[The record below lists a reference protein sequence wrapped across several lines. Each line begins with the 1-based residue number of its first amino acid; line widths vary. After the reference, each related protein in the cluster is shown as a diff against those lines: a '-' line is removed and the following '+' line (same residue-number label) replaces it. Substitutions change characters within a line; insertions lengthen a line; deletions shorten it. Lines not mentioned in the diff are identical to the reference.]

1 MKLTNVKI
9 NPVYNSYDDDIIED
23 FYNKVFEYANHYDR
37 ASAYFDSKI
46 LALYAKGLEKIYENN
61 GKIRFIFSYQ
71 LNPDDFEKMQQGYE
85 NREIENKLAS
95 AIDIDELTDEQKIN
109 FSNLALLISKNLIDI
124 KIAYTRA
131 GIFHDKFGL
140 IYDDENNY
148 VYFRGSNNET
158 VAAAMFSYESFET
171 SCSWDNVETEEI
183 KIEQHK
189 KTFEDLWNNE
199 LKDIMVVDIPE
210 VVKNKIIQ
218 YSNDK
223 FITQDEINYENTF
236 VMDLGK
242 NNRLLVKNFLNPNK
256 IDVRD
261 RVFKVFLKKYFEI
274 MENDNLVF
282 REGLSYID
290 IRKIIEYITDYSV
303 ENSFQIY
310 TTDKLKNFI
319 KLMDIQ
325 IENRKSLGTDIKNHH
340 EIVLDKFEEFSKIID
355 QHMYRKLRPMQKW
368 NSFHIV
374 SMIKSANFS
383 VPGSGKT
390 SIVYGAF
397 AYLNRP
403 EDLKVDKIIMV
414 GPKNSFISW
423 EDEFLLNFGQNG
435 EVKKLKCLDCQ
446 KYSKSDLIEK
456 LEYES
461 DNYNLILINYEKLD
475 SIKDSLKKAINDKT
489 LLVFDE
495 IHRIKAI
502 NGVWASAALEICV
515 NAKYKVALTG
525 TPIPNSYADLY
536 NILKILYFAEY
547 DSFFKFKPKEL
558 ENADER
564 KMVQIN
570 EQIFPFYCRTT
581 KKDLDIPEPEPDK
594 IISCDMNPQEQRLF
608 EIIHQRY
615 RGNILSMYIR
625 LLQASNNPYLLTS
638 DLTEDVIKDFFYNEE
653 EEVNESD
660 SLVDSVDK
668 TVYLDEEI
676 KQLVSEIGM
685 TSKFKEGINLV
696 NSLVND
702 GKQVLVWGIF
712 VDTLEKIKSE
722 LQNRGISC
730 EIICGGTDS
739 EMRKTIINSFKAGYI
754 KVLITNPHTLAES
767 VSLHKNCHDAVYF
780 EYSFNLTH
788 MLQSKDRIN
797 RLGLK
802 DDDYTQYYYLMLNND
817 DIYNNSIDE
826 KTYNRLKEKEK
837 IMIESIE
844 NTTLTR
850 LDFDDIE
857 DIRKI
862 LSEI

>member
-9 NPVYNSYDDDIIED
+9 KPVYNSYDDDIIDD
-23 FYNKVFEYANHYDR
+23 FYNKLFEYANHYDR

-46 LALYAKGLEKIYENN
+46 LALYAKGLEKIYDNN

-71 LNPDDFEKMQQGYE
+71 LNPDDFEKMQRGYE
-85 NREIENKLAS
+85 TRTIENNLSS
-95 AIDIDELTDEQKIN
+95 AINIDELTDEQKID
-109 FSNLALLISKNLIDI
+109 FSNLALLINKNLVDI
-124 KIAYTRA
+124 KIAYTKA

-158 VAAAMFSYESFET
+158 VSAAKYSYESFET
-171 SCSWDNVETEEI
+171 SCSWDKVENENI
-183 KIEQHK
+183 KIDQHK
-189 KTFEDLWNNE
+189 RMFESLWNNE
-199 LKDIMVVDIPE
+199 MKDIMVVDIPE

-218 YSNDK
+218 YSNDR
-223 FITQDEINYENTF
+223 FITQDEIRYENTF
-236 VMDLGK
+236 IIDLGT
-242 NNRLLVKNFLNPNK
+242 NNRLIVKNFLNPNK
-256 IDVRD
+256 IDIRD
-261 RVFKVFLKKYFEI
+261 RVFKVFLKKYLEV

-282 REGLSYID
+282 YDNLSYID

-303 ENSFQIY
+303 ENDFQIY
-310 TTDKLKNFI
+310 TTDKLKKYI
-319 KLMDIQ
+319 KSMDIQ
-325 IENRKSLGTDIKNHH
+325 INQRKSLGIDIKNHDRLV
-340 EIVLDKFEEFSKIID
+340 INKFNEFSEIID
-355 QHMYRKLRPMQKW
+355 QNMYRKLRTMQKW
-368 NSFHIV
+368 NAFHIV

-397 AYLNRP
+397 AYLNRI
-403 EDLKVDKIIMV
+403 ENLQVDKIVMV

-423 EDEFLLNFGQNG
+423 EEEFLLNFGPNG
-435 EVKKLKCLDCQ
+435 EIKKLRCLDCQ
-446 KYSKSDLIEK
+446 KYSKKDLIEK
-456 LEYES
+456 LEYEY

-475 SIKDSLKKAINDKT
+475 SIKESLKKAINDKT

-502 NGVWASAALEICV
+502 NGVWSNAALYICV

-536 NILKILYFAEY
+536 NILKLLYYDEY
-547 DSFFKFKPKEL
+547 DSFFRFKPKEL

-564 KMVQIN
+564 KMEQIN

-581 KKDLDIPEPEPDK
+581 KKDLEIPAPEPDK
-594 IISCDMNPQEQRLF
+594 IVSCNMTEQEQRLF

-625 LLQASNNPYLLTS
+625 LLQASNNPSLLTK
-638 DLTEDVIKDFFYNEE
+638 DLTDDVVRNFFYNEE
-653 EEVNESD
+653 EEISSTTFLVESVN
-660 SLVDSVDK
+660 K

-676 KQLVSEIGM
+676 KKLISQIGM
-685 TSKFKEGINLV
+685 TTKFKAGIDLV
-696 NSLVND
+696 ADLVSQN
-702 GKQVLVWGIF
+702 KQVLVWGIF
-712 VDTLEKIKSE
+712 VETLEKIKFE
-722 LQNRGISC
+722 LQNREISC
-730 EIICGGTDS
+730 EIIYGGTDATT
-739 EMRKTIINSFKAGYI
+739 RKDIINCFKAGNI

-767 VSLHKNCHDAVYF
+767 VSLHHNCHDAVYF

-802 DDDYTQYYYLMLNND
+802 NSDYTQYYYMMLNND

-844 NTTLTR
+844 RTTLTR
-850 LDFDDIE
+850 IDFDDIE